1 MSIAPMTHLIS
12 PTTPAPVTAPVNAPV
27 IPLKWRAHPRITES
41 ALKALG
47 DYLVG
52 IHGPAPDVIDTMREL
67 TRRAGGDHL
76 PAPLF
81 RAILLDISDCA
92 SRVPPS
98 VWLGLCRGLALGAS
112 LGGEEQALPL
122 PLQHAASSLLKDM
135 PLRPGR
141 RVAMAQA
148 LML

>member
-1 MSIAPMTHLIS
+1 MTHLIS
-12 PTTPAPVTAPVNAPV
+12 PPAPVQVTTPM
-27 IPLKWRAHPRITES
+27 WRACPQTAES

-47 DYLVG
+47 DYLVS
-52 IHGPAPDVIDTMREL
+52 IHGPEPDVIDTMREL

-76 PAPLF
+76 PPSLF
-81 RAILLDISDCA
+81 RAILLDIADCA

-112 LGGEEQALPL
+112 LRGQEQSLPL
-122 PLQHAASSLLKDM
+122 PLQHAASSLIKDM

>member
-1 MSIAPMTHLIS
+1 MSIAPMTHLINS
-12 PTTPAPVTAPVNAPV
+12 TAPVQVCAPM
-27 IPLKWRAHPRITES
+27 WRACPQTAES

-47 DYLVG
+47 DYLVSV
-52 IHGPAPDVIDTMREL
+52 HGPEPDVIDTMREL

-76 PAPLF
+76 SPSLF
-81 RAILLDISDCA
+81 RAILLDIADCA

-112 LGGEEQALPL
+112 LRGLEQALPL
-122 PLQHAASSLLKDM
+122 PLQHAASSLMKDM